1 MDGPILVIDRDGGL
15 PIGVQL
21 VDGLRRG
28 ILDGAL
34 RAGDRMPPT
43 RGLASELGV
52 SRSAVVG
59 AYEQLAGEGYL
70 EMRQGAPTRVAD
82 LTRRGFGD
90 VDVHYHH
97 DNDTAEGLRAALLG
111 FTKTLRERHGLLRE
125 PDESGLVPYTF
136 VHGNWALDNSRPDG
150 RWCGV
155 DNELSVLVE
164 TGCKADFTLPSA
176 PSDTQ
181 TSKINSIYFARGCAG
196 KRKQHD
202 TGRDLEVGQW
212 GAPDELLLVQGPL
225 GLNWRRR
232 KLGLVPKIEN
242 AEISAD
248 APPTAERVPL
258 WFDLAP
264 RIRGAERHVFIK
276 LHTHGAEDPTLE
288 ALLKESPVLPVAQA
302 LEIVEQVASA
312 LEEAHAHGIVHR
324 DIKPANVFLDE
335 RGRVKVGDFGIA
347 RMEGSDLT
355 EAGVTLGTPGYAAPE
370 IVRGG
375 VADARSDVFALG
387 ALAYRLLTGEKP
399 FRGNTREGIALDVVQ
414 STPPPPAS
422 PQFAA
427 LTIASTSCAAMSP

>member
-1 MDGPILVIDRDGGL
+1 MNYLLV
-15 PIGVQL
+15 L
-21 VDGLRRG
+21 VLLALTGAAVVYAGIRSRNMHFWLANYLRRQ
-28 ILDGAL
+28 
-34 RAGDRMPPT
+34 RPSPRRNT
-43 RGLASELGV
+43 
-52 SRSAVVG
+52 VVYV
-59 AYEQLAGEGYL
+59 A
-70 EMRQGAPTRVAD
+70 VAD
-82 LTRRGFGD
+82 HYEPYGGNAPREVAHRRLKRWMETYPAIAAEHRDSVGRTPCHTFFYPIEEYDPEVLDALADLSRRGFGD

-248 APPTAERVPL
+248 APPTAQ
-258 WFDLAP
+258 
-264 RIRGAERHVFIK
+264 
-276 LHTHGAEDPTLE
+276 
-288 ALLKESPVLPVAQA
+288 LLLRK
-302 LEIVEQVASA
+302 
-312 LEEAHAHGIVHR
+312 
-324 DIKPANVFLDE
+324 
-335 RGRVKVGDFGIA
+335 GRTK
-347 RMEGSDLT
+347 R
-355 EAGVTLGTPGYAAPE
+355 
-370 IVRGG
+370 
-375 VADARSDVFALG
+375 
-387 ALAYRLLTGEKP
+387 P
-399 FRGNTREGIALDVVQ
+399 FRSRSRVLL
-414 STPPPPAS
+414 PPPSRP
-422 PQFAA
+422 
-427 LTIASTSCAAMSP
+427 I